1 MVYSYTQ
8 ISQYLRCPR
17 SYRYRYLDGWRE
29 KETRAA
35 MVFGRCFEKALGA
48 YFSGEDCGAELF
60 KEWGAYRDAPFEY
73 KKGETWDRLVHQ
85 GVHLLE
91 RFAQDD
97 RVRIRDPRQSLQ
109 IKIFQTLP
117 GGSEFVAYL
126 DAIGEIDGECR
137 LIDWKT
143 TTSRY
148 PEDPEG
154 LLSLDPQLICYSWI
168 SGISKVALVV
178 FVRKHAP
185 EIQYL
190 RALISEEQR
199 REFGRL
205 VETTINQIEA
215 GNFNPHSGI
224 RFPQNG
230 CVSCPHLG
238 LCLNNEQLIATNLIR
253 KAGASELDWLDELV
267 D

>member
-17 SYRYRYLDGWRE
+17 SYRYRYLDGWCE

-35 MVFGRCFEKALGA
+35 MAFGRCFESALGA
-48 YFSGEDCGAELF
+48 YFRGEDCGVALF

-73 KKGETWDRLVHQ
+73 KNGDTWDRLAHR
-85 GVHLLE
+85 GVHLLQ

-97 RVRIRDPRQSLQ
+97 RVRIPNPREGLQ
-109 IKIFQTLP
+109 IKILRALP
-117 GGSEFVAYL
+117 GGVEFVAYL
-126 DAIGEIDGECR
+126 DAIGEVDGIRC

-148 PEDPEG
+148 PEGPDG

-168 SGISKVALVV
+168 SGISEVALVV
-178 FVRKHAP
+178 FVRKHSP

-190 RALISEEQR
+190 RTSISDEQR
-199 REFGRL
+199 QEFGRL
-205 VETTINQIEA
+205 VETTISQIEA
-215 GNFNPHSGI
+215 GSFNPHSGI

-230 CVSCPHLG
+230 CVSCCHLG

-253 KAGASELDWLDELV
+253 KAGASDLDWLDELV